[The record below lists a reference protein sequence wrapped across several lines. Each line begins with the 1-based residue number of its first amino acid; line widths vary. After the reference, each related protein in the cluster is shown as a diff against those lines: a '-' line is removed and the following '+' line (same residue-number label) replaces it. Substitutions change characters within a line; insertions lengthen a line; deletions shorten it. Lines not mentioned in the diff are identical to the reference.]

1 MRVTRYT
8 FEEVAIKATRK
19 WVDPETGK
27 KRQETR
33 KFSQTINPY
42 NTNADGSRKTRDQ
55 IKAEIN
61 AQAKEWLTPR
71 LTVEA
76 IEEQS

>member
-8 FEEVAIKATRK
+8 FEEVSVKATRK

-42 NTNADGSRKTRDQ
+42 NTNADGTRKTREQ
-55 IKAEIN
+55 INAEIC
-61 AQAKEWLTPR
+61 AQAQSWCLKG
-71 LTVEA
+71 
-76 IEEQS
+76 EQS